1 MIQLSK
7 RGNIM
12 SGLLTIQ
19 YRRSNFAARSNQK
32 QLNLNHKG
40 FTLVELMIVVA
51 IISILASIAI
61 PAYSDYVTRGKIA
74 QAISELADARIKM
87 EQFYQDNRTYSPGI
101 NAASLGIASG
111 SKSYFT
117 YALSSVGLTSYTIT
131 ATGVG
136 TISTYSYTI
145 NQSNTKTSAT
155 PWGNSSTCWVKSK
168 GGVC

>member
-1 MIQLSK
+1 MRGLVMLQHKQLDIATRPSE
-7 RGNIM
+7 
-12 SGLLTIQ
+12 GLLSV
-19 YRRSNFAARSNQK
+19 RHN
-32 QLNLNHKG
+32 G

-51 IISILASIAI
+51 IIGILASIAI

-117 YALSSVGLTSYTIT
+117 YALSSVGLTAYTIT

-136 TISTYSYTI
+136 NISTYSYTI

-168 GGVC
+168 GGAC